1 MRMCPHPNIAFSS
14 ARIRCDAADRGS
26 RVRHHPPA
34 SGGHP
39 AREKHV
45 LADQKRRRKG
55 EDPLRRRH
63 TEGQQQSKDR
73 ESARARG
80 GWGGWCAGL
89 MCVPPPTNRMSKI
102 PERVVEKQLG
112 RPHSSSSKFSS
123 SSVRS
128 AVEHTARAHPLE
140 FFATTRDRAWFI
152 SKVGIAAGR
161 SSIGA
166 AMRRAGEPQQPLESL
181 RQETPVEEDG
191 SRTGSGG
198 EDWRPEDRKSD
209 RRAVAAN
216 ARRAAHFEHGEGEDA
231 HEGLKA
237 WFHCQESA

>member
-39 AREKHV
+39 AHEKHV
-45 LADQKRRRKG
+45 LTDQKRRRKG

-112 RPHSSSSKFSS
+112 RPHSSSSNFSL

-128 AVEHTARAHPLE
+128 AQTQTLRALE
-140 FFATTRDRAWFI
+140 GSLFLSRTKWWCHI
-152 SKVGIAAGR
+152 SKDGLGACGMCRITRRVECSVVEAAVK
-161 SSIGA
+161 A
-166 AMRRAGEPQQPLESL
+166 
-181 RQETPVEEDG
+181 G
-191 SRTGSGG
+191 SRASAWWLRILKGGVGGGGHTGPS
-198 EDWRPEDRKSD
+198 
-209 RRAVAAN
+209 
-216 ARRAAHFEHGEGEDA
+216 
-231 HEGLKA
+231 
-237 WFHCQESA
+237 

>member
-1 MRMCPHPNIAFSS
+1 MRMSPHPSVAFSS
-14 ARIRCDAADRGS
+14 APVRCDAADRRS
-26 RVRHHPPA
+26 RVRCHPPA
-34 SGGHP
+34 LDGHP
-39 AREKHV
+39 AQ
-45 LADQKRRRKG
+45 QKRVRGFLLLRPKG
-55 EDPLRRRH
+55 KDPLRRRH

-73 ESARARG
+73 ERARARG

-102 PERVVEKQLG
+102 PERVVEKKLG
-112 RPHSSSSKFSS
+112 RPHSSSSNFSS
-123 SSVRS
+123 ASVRS
-128 AVEHTARAHPLE
+128 AVGHTARAHPLE
-140 FFATTRDRAWFI
+140 FFATTPDRAWFI

-191 SRTGSGG
+191 SRTGSLG
-198 EDWRPEDRKSD
+198 EDWRPEYRKCD

-231 HEGLKA
+231 QEGLEA
-237 WFHCQESA
+237 WFHCSETT